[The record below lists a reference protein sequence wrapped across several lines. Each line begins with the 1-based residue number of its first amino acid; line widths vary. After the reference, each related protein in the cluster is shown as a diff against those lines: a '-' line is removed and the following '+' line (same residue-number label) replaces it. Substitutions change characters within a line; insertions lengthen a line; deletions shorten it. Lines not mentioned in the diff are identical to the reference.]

1 MLRQRLQPER
11 LGGAYILAMMLSTR
25 LVASLG
31 GSLSVYYVTLML
43 TFSPDV
49 ERHFFLLAA
58 WYVSWGIVFSALLG
72 LYYTPNT
79 RRALNLL
86 REGRRLDPDLAAKV
100 GPEIVLFPGRQCRRE
115 MLIDPPLIVLPICA
129 GMRVLDG
136 VSLPALVQTGI
147 AGCLGIAAVL
157 LISFF
162 MEERWLG
169 PLVRYFVERGVP
181 VDFDAM
187 PASRLH
193 VRLNVCVS
201 SAVVLTAVMIGG
213 LANQRAEDII
223 NNPSDQAG
231 AVANL
236 RQHTVI
242 ISLAAAIIG
251 LVLSRL
257 LAASIASR
265 VRLMVDAMRR
275 VQRGSLS
282 ERLPTTTT
290 DEIDSLARQFNAMVE
305 RLETNDHTIRDL
317 NANLEAK
324 VRTRTRQLTKN
335 RRSLKRS
342 LIKLRGLHQD
352 LDGRNRELETAY
364 RDLAAMQGQL
374 VHSEKM
380 SSLGQLVAG
389 LAHEINNSIN
399 AVYNGIQPLTQS
411 THRLQGALAPLLA
424 GEPFDCSTEK
434 REEIDKLFRRLFSL
448 ATVIENGATRTA
460 RIIADLKTFSHPG
473 KEHFDDFD
481 LHESLDMCLNL
492 LFSQVKHRIV
502 LARDYGEIGTVHGPH
517 GHLNQVFMNILTN
530 AQQAIEGEGHILVTT
545 RLEGEIVRVSIRDDG
560 PGIPDEIKGRIFDPF
575 FTTKEP
581 GLGTGLGLSISYGII
596 HRLGGTIECHSSPG
610 EGTEFIVS
618 FPRQASMHDADTKT
632 DRRPVGIVLPTIGA
646 GYETGHLVC

>member
-1 MLRQRLQPER
+1 MSRQRLQPER

-31 GSLSVYYVTLML
+31 GLLSVYYVTLML
-43 TFSPDV
+43 TFPSDA

-72 LYYTPNT
+72 LYYTPHA
-79 RRALNLL
+79 RRALDLL
-86 REGRRLDPDLAAKV
+86 RDGKPIVPELAAKV

-136 VSLPALVQTGI
+136 VTLPALVQTGI
-147 AGCLGIAAVL
+147 AGCVGIAAVL
-157 LISFF
+157 LIAFF

-169 PLVRYFVERGVP
+169 PLVRYLVASGVP

-187 PASRLH
+187 PAARLH
-193 VRLNVCVS
+193 VRLNVVVS

-213 LANQRAEDII
+213 LANQRAVDII

-242 ISLAAAIIG
+242 ITLAAAITG

-275 VQRGSLS
+275 VRQGSFS
-282 ERLPTTTT
+282 ERLQTATT

-324 VRTRTRQLTKN
+324 VQTRTRQLSKN

-342 LIKLRGLHQD
+342 LAKLRRLHQH
-352 LDGRNRELETAY
+352 LDGRNRELEVAY

-411 THRLQGALAPLLA
+411 AQRLQGALAPLLA
-424 GEPFDCSTEK
+424 GEAFDCNAEK
-434 REEIDKLFRRLFSL
+434 RDELDRLFRRVFSL

-502 LARDYGEIGTVHGPH
+502 LARDYGEVATIHGPH

-530 AQQAIEGEGHILVTT
+530 AQQAIEGEGHIVVST
-545 RLEGEIVRVSIRDDG
+545 RPDGEMVRVSIRDDG

-596 HRLGGTIECHSSPG
+596 HRLGGTIECRSSPG

-618 FPRQASMHDADTKT
+618 FPRQASMRDAETAP
-632 DRRPVGIVLPTIGA
+632 DRRPAGIVLPTVGA
-646 GYETGHLVC
+646 GYETGSLVC